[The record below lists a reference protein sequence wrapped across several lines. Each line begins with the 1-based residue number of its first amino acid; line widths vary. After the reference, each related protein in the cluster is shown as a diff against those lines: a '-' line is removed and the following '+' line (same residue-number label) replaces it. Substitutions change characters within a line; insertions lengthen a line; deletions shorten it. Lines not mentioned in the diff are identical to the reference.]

1 MFCLSRFLCT
11 ESGGSVRCQNLLT
24 FVETVSLS
32 GLTQVNMRPNSRV
45 YQAPDLLSTVLIA

>member
-11 ESGGSVRCQNLLT
+11 ESGGSVLCQNLLT